1 MNTKMNWKSVLT
13 IGGAFAAY
21 CIGAGFASG
30 QEILQYYV
38 SWGGIYPFILP
49 VLTFTLLVLFCYG
62 TYKTGCIRRFPDPNV
77 AYSYYCGKVL
87 GKVLDI
93 FCTLS
98 IALST
103 LIMFAG
109 SGATVNQYL
118 GIPVWV
124 GTLIMGVVSVIV
136 VCLGLEKVTN
146 VLSFVGTLIIIIM
159 LFTGVYCLC
168 TADTSIMEAQK
179 NVQQY
184 VDEGIVLQAKFLNI
198 DSPIISVIS
207 QVGAYITLGLAFN
220 VSLGYRCKNK
230 KDVLG
235 GAIVSAAFFCIGLC
249 MVLFTIIMN
258 LDYIAEIKAQVPMLA
273 AIQNML
279 PMLALPFS
287 IIILLGVF
295 TTITGYLWA
304 VGRRFAEDHTKK
316 QAIIVI
322 AVAVLGVS
330 VASFIPLSKLVNFI
344 YPLIGAAGIVI
355 FVGILIKMF
364 TDGAIPATQE

>member
-98 IALST
+98 I
-103 LIMFAG
+103 
-109 SGATVNQYL
+109 
-118 GIPVWV
+118 
-124 GTLIMGVVSVIV
+124 
-136 VCLGLEKVTN
+136 
-146 VLSFVGTLIIIIM
+146 
-159 LFTGVYCLC
+159 
-168 TADTSIMEAQK
+168 
-179 NVQQY
+179 
-184 VDEGIVLQAKFLNI
+184 
-198 DSPIISVIS
+198 
-207 QVGAYITLGLAFN
+207 
-220 VSLGYRCKNK
+220 
-230 KDVLG
+230 
-235 GAIVSAAFFCIGLC
+235 
-249 MVLFTIIMN
+249 
-258 LDYIAEIKAQVPMLA
+258 
-273 AIQNML
+273 
-279 PMLALPFS
+279 
-287 IIILLGVF
+287 
-295 TTITGYLWA
+295 
-304 VGRRFAEDHTKK
+304 
-316 QAIIVI
+316 
-322 AVAVLGVS
+322 
-330 VASFIPLSKLVNFI
+330 PLSKLVNFI

-364 TDGAIPATQE
+364 TDGSIPAAQE